1 MATRKIIYWLVAVAL
16 LAASIV
22 NLVFCAD
29 RNPSTFSYL
38 AVGLAVMV
46 ALIALAGCSII
57 SVGNPWSMR

>member
-1 MATRKIIYWLVAVAL
+1 MATRKIVYFLVAGAL
-16 LAASIV
+16 FGASIV

-46 ALIALAGCSII
+46 ALMALAGC
-57 SVGNPWSMR
+57 

>member
-16 LAASIV
+16 LAASV
-22 NLVFCAD
+22 TNLISCAD

-46 ALIALAGCSII
+46 ALIALAGCRS
-57 SVGNPWSMR
+57 SPLATHGA